1 MVVNLRNNLMYF
13 SKNKKLKICF
23 ISVLVFSLLANAFA
37 YFNFAPHHD
46 AINHVVLFSNNHEV
60 GLGRFLQPL
69 WGMIMG
75 HVTVPWLTGIISI
88 IFLAASAWFC
98 VEILNIKSNIGIILT
113 SGFLSINYS
122 ILELCGTYGYALGA
136 YTFALMLVFVGIWV
150 VLKYQNKYAIAIA
163 VLLFFISFGI
173 YQAYITVILVVILI
187 LIMLDIMAFKN
198 EKHPINKYMKLL
210 CALIISVIIYFVVF
224 KLVIAYTGIPIKD
237 TKNSISHLSVLSMKS
252 LLISII
258 NNYKDFIKLY
268 FMNEQ
273 PSNWLIGLINI
284 ILFITTTTVVVKRI
298 NELGKNK
305 TMKKLI
311 YVLCVI
317 SFPLAAMLISILAE
331 KIKFL
336 STYATFM
343 YYPGCIA
350 LIENGRGDI
359 EGDKLNIIPKWV
371 SAICF
376 IVLLYFVRISNQA
389 HTVSRILY
397 DRTISNITII
407 MSSLNEEEE
416 YIPGETEVILIGSL
430 GSNDNITE
438 MNNIEGIK
446 EFMGY
451 KKMATTYTMTFDSFA
466 KIIGYPINVN
476 LDDEIASTYKA
487 KEEVKTMPAYPMKGF
502 YKMIDGKMI
511 IKLGK

>member
-1 MVVNLRNNLMYF
+1 M
-13 SKNKKLKICF
+13 KI
-23 ISVLVFSLLANAFA
+23 
-37 YFNFAPHHD
+37 
-46 AINHVVLFSNNHEV
+46 
-60 GLGRFLQPL
+60 
-69 WGMIMG
+69 
-75 HVTVPWLTGIISI
+75 
-88 IFLAASAWFC
+88 
-98 VEILNIKSNIGIILT
+98 
-113 SGFLSINYS
+113 
-122 ILELCGTYGYALGA
+122 
-136 YTFALMLVFVGIWV
+136 
-150 VLKYQNKYAIAIA
+150 
-163 VLLFFISFGI
+163 
-173 YQAYITVILVVILI
+173 
-187 LIMLDIMAFKN
+187 
-198 EKHPINKYMKLL
+198 
-210 CALIISVIIYFVVF
+210 
-224 KLVIAYTGIPIKD
+224 
-237 TKNSISHLSVLSMKS
+237 
-252 LLISII
+252 
-258 NNYKDFIKLY
+258 
-268 FMNEQ
+268 
-273 PSNWLIGLINI
+273 
-284 ILFITTTTVVVKRI
+284 
-298 NELGKNK
+298 
-305 TMKKLI
+305 LI

-359 EGDKLNIIPKWV
+359 EGDKLNINIIPKWF

-376 IVLLYFVRISNQA
+376 IVLFYFVRVSNQA

-397 DRTISNITII
+397 DRTLSNMTII

-446 EFMGY
+446 EFTGY

-487 KEEVKTMPAYPMKGF
+487 KEEVKIMPAYPMKGF
-502 YKMIDGKMI
+502 YKMVDGKMI
-511 IKLGK
+511 IKLSK